1 MTRLA
6 DRHEPIE
13 RVANPAPLPAGEASG
28 DSLAAEATR
37 LLYERH
43 RQRIFA
49 FCLNRLG
56 NRHEADDAVQTTFLY
71 VFRSLQRGVVPQ
83 NEAPWLY
90 TIASNAC
97 RARRRALWRRRR
109 LEASVDPDT
118 LHDVLGPADLERDE
132 LTGLGAALAS
142 LPTNQRRALV
152 LREWQGLS
160 YREIGQALSLSQ
172 SAVETLLFR
181 ARRTLA
187 RKLRQTVEHVS
198 LALNGIP
205 LLRLIRRLAQT
216 SAGTKTAATLVALS
230 VAASTGGRALE
241 HELRHPPARTP
252 GTDHELSR
260 PRDAPERSSHPAARP
275 RGPQGAPTHTAAVTS
290 AAPRADSPAGDEA
303 GPGGSAVAGA
313 TGQGVPTL
321 PTLPTL
327 PTEGQSPTPREPSPR
342 RSAPAIPIPRLPQ
355 LPPVPVVSIEL
366 PTLPEAGPL
375 PPLPST
381 LADPGDLLPE
391 PPTPQTPELPQVSAP
406 APVQVPPIEGTPSL
420 P

>member
-187 RKLRQTVEHVS
+187 RKLRQTVEHVA

-205 LLRLIRRLAQT
+205 LLRLIRRLGQT

-241 HELRHPPARTP
+241 HELRHPPARAP
-252 GTDHELSR
+252 GTDEVSR
-260 PRDAPERSSHPAARP
+260 ARDAAERSSHPAARA
-275 RGPQGAPTHTAAVTS
+275 RGLQSASTHTAAVTS
-290 AAPRADSPAGDEA
+290 AAPRAAGPAGDEA
-303 GPGGSAVAGA
+303 GPGGSTVAGA
-313 TGQGVPTL
+313 TEQAVPTL
-321 PTLPTL
+321 PALPTL
-327 PTEGQSPTPREPSPR
+327 ATEGQSPTPREPSPQS
-342 RSAPAIPIPRLPQ
+342 SAPAIPVPRLPQ

-366 PTLPEAGPL
+366 PTPPEAGPP

-381 LADPGDLLPE
+381 LANPGDLVPA
-391 PPTPQTPELPQVSAP
+391 PPTPQAQELPQVSAP
-406 APVQVPPIEGTPSL
+406 PAPLQVHPIEGTPSL